1 MQSIFEQMNLRLG
14 EGNDLFAVMKQGW
27 GEDWGS
33 GIPLRDFSLCLSVHV
48 WWLNL
53 LWEVTAT
60 GVTSKKLPL
69 TCLWR
74 KDFALA
80 QWAEEGIPDSV
91 GAMLVA
97 VGDEPGWMEAKIG
110 ECGWTEA
117 YYRGAQS
124 EGWGRVLSRQEGGGH
139 LVIKISG
146 PSPCPTFILQL
157 STQEV

>member
-1 MQSIFEQMNLRLG
+1 MLWCIILFNFWNMQSIFEQMNLRLG

-53 LWEVTAT
+53 PGRSQSLLWLWCSEE
-60 GVTSKKLPL
+60 TSKKLPL

-124 EGWGRVLSRQEGGGH
+124 EGFWRRVLSRQGRWRASCH
-139 LVIKISG
+139 
-146 PSPCPTFILQL
+146 
-157 STQEV
+157 